1 MSTNGVIGRRT
12 CSYID
17 GDIGSVRIRYS
28 SSVTMNPTSPLARL
42 PLLALRSHELPR
54 NDFKQQQKHTEAED
68 NKG

>member
-1 MSTNGVIGRRT
+1 
-12 CSYID
+12 
-17 GDIGSVRIRYS
+17 
-28 SSVTMNPTSPLARL
+28 MNPTSPLARL